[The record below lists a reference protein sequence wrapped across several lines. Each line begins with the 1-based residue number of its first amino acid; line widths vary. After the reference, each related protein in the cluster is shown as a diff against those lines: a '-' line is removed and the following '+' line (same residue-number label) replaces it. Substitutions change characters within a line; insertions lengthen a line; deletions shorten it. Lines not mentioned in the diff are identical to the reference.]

1 HDRSAAPGKRNVPTS
16 ELPSKL
22 AVAHAFRVFGLP
34 RSFTMCDERRA
45 LCRELLRCRVLAR
58 KSGDRNWGRMI
69 PVMIELARH
78 LLHHR
83 PDDCHVEVGIIH
95 RLVSSEIFVA
105 NVAAA
110 DG

>member
-1 HDRSAAPGKRNVPTS
+1 
-16 ELPSKL
+16 
-22 AVAHAFRVFGLP
+22 
-34 RSFTMCDERRA
+34 
-45 LCRELLRCRVLAR
+45 
-58 KSGDRNWGRMI
+58 MI
-69 PVMIELARH
+69 PVKIELVRH

-110 DG
+110 DDGDLPVHRERLVMHPLVEASDIGDDAEQPGRT